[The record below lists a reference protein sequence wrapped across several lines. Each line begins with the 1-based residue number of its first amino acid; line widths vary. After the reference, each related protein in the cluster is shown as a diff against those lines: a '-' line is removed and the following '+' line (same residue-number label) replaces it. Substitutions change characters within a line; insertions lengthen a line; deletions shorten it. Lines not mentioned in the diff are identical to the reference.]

1 MALSDEQKQSAWER
15 YLEGWLPEHLTFTA
29 EEIEYINGRVKEYF
43 ADVDRLELED
53 QVLHMK
59 AI

>member
-1 MALSDEQKQSAWER
+1 
-15 YLEGWLPEHLTFTA
+15 LPEHLTFTA

-53 QVLHMK
+53 QVLHMG